1 MADGRPGLFQFDS
14 NAETS
19 PRRLGLLIGG
29 GIAALLLV
37 LWLFSGDDPS
47 AFETAQPS
55 SSPASLASS
64 PAAVAPAPAAP
75 ISASVAELRLHGVM
89 GTGED
94 GAAIVSTGA
103 GPQRL
108 VRVGRDVVAGVP
120 LLAVAADHIL
130 VRESGHEVRLTFAED
145 G

>member
-1 MADGRPGLFQFDS
+1 MADGRPSLFQFDR

-19 PRRLGLLIGG
+19 PRRLVIVIGG
-29 GIAALLLV
+29 GIAAVLLL
-37 LWLFSGDDPS
+37 LWLFIGNDSSSLESTPS
-47 AFETAQPS
+47 ARTPVPS
-55 SSPASLASS
+55 ASPSNAIAPP
-64 PAAVAPAPAAP
+64 PAVPMA
-75 ISASVAELRLHGVM
+75 ASVAELRLHGVM

-108 VRVGRDVVAGVP
+108 VRVGRDVVPGVP
-120 LLAVAADHIL
+120 LLAVAGDHIL
-130 VRESGHEVRLTFAED
+130 VRESGREVRLAFAEE